1 MCKGLIAKKLGM
13 TRIFDPAGTAVPVT
27 VVEAGPCV
35 VTQIKTVETDGY
47 NALQVAYGP
56 KKEQRVTK
64 PMQGHFKKAGPA
76 CFYVLKEFS
85 VEDPS
90 QFSLGQEITV
100 ELFKVGEFVD
110 VAGTTKGRGFAG
122 TIKRHG
128 FHRGPAGH
136 GSQNVRE
143 PGAIGCSAWP
153 SRVIKG
159 KKMPGHM
166 GVDRRTAQNLQIVD
180 IRPEENLL
188 LIKGA
193 VPGSKTGILEIKK
206 RKFQK

>member
-13 TRIFDPAGTAVPVT
+13 TRIFDPSGTAVPVT

-35 VTQIKTVETDGY
+35 VTQIKTIETDGY
-47 NALQVAYGP
+47 NALQVAYGSQ
-56 KKEQRVTK
+56 KEQRVQK
-64 PMQGHFKKAGPA
+64 PLQGHFKKAGSA
-76 CFYVLKEFS
+76 CFHVLKEFP
-85 VEDPS
+85 VEDPG
-90 QFSLGQEITV
+90 QFSLGQEVTV

-122 TIKRHG
+122 TIRRHG
-128 FHRGPAGH
+128 FHRGPEGH
-136 GSQNVRE
+136 GSQNIRE

-153 SRVIKG
+153 GRVIKG

-166 GVDRRTAQNLQIVD
+166 GADRRTVQHLQIVD

-193 VPGSKTGILEIKK
+193 VPGHKTGILEIRK

>member
-13 TRIFDPAGTAVPVT
+13 TRIFNQDGNSIPVT
-27 VVEAGPCV
+27 VVQAGPCV

-47 NALQVAYGP
+47 NALQVAFGL
-56 KKEQRVTK
+56 KKEQRVNK
-64 PMQGHFKKAGPA
+64 PMKGHFAKAGVP
-76 CFYVLKEFS
+76 CFSVVKEFA

-90 QFSLGQEITV
+90 QFTLGQEVTV
-100 ELFKVGEFVD
+100 DLFKVGDLVD
-110 VAGTTKGRGFAG
+110 VVGTTQGKGFAG

-128 FHRGPAGH
+128 FHRGPVTH
-136 GSQNVRE
+136 GSHNVRA
-143 PGAIGCSAWP
+143 PGSVGCSAWP
-153 SRVIKG
+153 SRVVKG

-166 GVDRRTAQNLQIVD
+166 GVDRKTVRNLQIVD

-193 VPGSKTGILEIKK
+193 VPGHKTGILEIKK
-206 RKFQK
+206 RKYQK

>member
-13 TRIFDPAGTAVPVT
+13 TRIFDPAGAAVPVT

-56 KKEQRVTK
+56 KKEQRVNK
-64 PMQGHFKKAGPA
+64 PMQGHFKKAGSA
-76 CFYVLKEFS
+76 CFYVLKEFP

-90 QFSLGQEITV
+90 QFTLGQEITV
-100 ELFKVGEFVD
+100 ELFTVGEFVD
-110 VAGTTKGRGFAG
+110 VAGTSKGRGFAG

-166 GVDRRTAQNLQIVD
+166 GVDKRTVQNLQIVD